1 MKKSKISNT
10 PLTFDIREDLLKKVN
25 SFKAKSRAR
34 SVSEVIRYALDNFSF
49 TKFKP
54 EIKNHKQ
61 ISVRIPE
68 DMRVALAQ
76 NAKTKNVSLG
86 ELLRAALEDLPL
98 VPKKSLA
105 PPPAPKKVEAK
116 KPAPKAAAKPAP
128 KPVAKASPKPA
139 AKTVAK
145 APTPKAKKPAVL
157 AKKKKHTLAPSW

>member
-98 VPKKSLA
+98 TPKKSLA
-105 PPPAPKKVEAK
+105 PPPAPKAA
-116 KPAPKAAAKPAP
+116 APKAAAPKKVEAKKPAP

-139 AKTVAK
+139 AKVVAK
-145 APTPKAKKPAVL
+145 APAPKAKKPSLL
-157 AKKKKHTLAPSW
+157 AKKKSTR